1 MHCISIII
9 NHCKRALNHL
19 HYQPPHKLV
28 FAVSSAV
35 CLALGLV
42 HFDNFVLVFESTQNH
57 QMEHHILLRHWTLQ
71 MVHGNLMRCQ
81 NHQKV
86 HCILMRCWTLQKVHC
101 FLMRHLKV
109 HCILMRCWTL
119 QKVHYIL
126 VRHLK
131 VHCILKSCWTLQMVH
146 CILMRN
152 LNQLKEHCTQKNCLK
167 VTHSLIVFYFL
178 THMMLDLHQSC
189 HRWKDHLQNFLHCRL
204 SHILLCIVAG
214 RMSGRLSLSLS
225 HNPVC
230 SHHLL
235 YFHCFHCSDQV
246 GYLNNI
252 MTIFPAIFKQNIYQ
266 EDFQEA
272 LLERPQN
279 IVI

>member
-57 QMEHHILLRHWTLQ
+57 QMEPHILLRH
-71 MVHGNLMRCQ
+71 
-81 NHQKV
+81 
-86 HCILMRCWTLQKVHC
+86 
-101 FLMRHLKV
+101 
-109 HCILMRCWTL
+109 
-119 QKVHYIL
+119 
-126 VRHLK
+126 
-131 VHCILKSCWTLQMVH
+131 WTLQMVH

-272 LLERPQN
+272 VLERPQN

>member
-1 MHCISIII
+1 
-9 NHCKRALNHL
+9 
-19 HYQPPHKLV
+19 
-28 FAVSSAV
+28 
-35 CLALGLV
+35 
-42 HFDNFVLVFESTQNH
+42 
-57 QMEHHILLRHWTLQ
+57 
-71 MVHGNLMRCQ
+71 MVHCNLMR
-81 NHQKV
+81 
-86 HCILMRCWTLQKVHC
+86 
-101 FLMRHLKV
+101 
-109 HCILMRCWTL
+109 
-119 QKVHYIL
+119 
-126 VRHLK
+126 
-131 VHCILKSCWTLQMVH
+131 CWTLQMVH

-252 MTIFPAIFKQNIYQ
+252 MTIFPSIFTQKKLPRR
-266 EDFQEA
+266 FPRSRVGEA
-272 LLERPQN
+272 TEYCDIKRHSST
-279 IVI
+279 